1 MRKIILQVDEVSF
14 KSKPFKE
21 EIANIQN
28 RLRNEDTIKEMTIEE
43 LFENIKKGYTF
54 VPGVTRNGT
63 KNENWEQQ
71 EVIFIDVDNDD
82 KENVT
87 TLNKTLSLLKEK
99 NINPL
104 GYYYTFGSTEEIPRF
119 RIIFLL
125 DEVIKE
131 KEKMKNILKTLT
143 TIIGGDEA
151 CKNVARI
158 FFGTNGEKQDV
169 VLLNP
174 EATITQFDIDS
185 LNKNNQV
192 TISKEKNSS
201 EVNELNKS
209 IKEFDLLSY
218 MKKDNTIDH
227 TTDDIVYFKDCA
239 ICGHKD
245 CLRYYQKSNTFCCFG
260 KNGNKQGTIIDYLM
274 ATKNIDVNEAIK
286 YFLFEI
292 LKVQLDIDE
301 DKEKNLKIVQNQIRS
316 LNFGKDFVNTDNFN
330 WIYDNKV
337 LCPLLAEF
345 IRNKVKYIFVK
356 NNAKEGVLRY
366 YYFDNYYKLISDEDM
381 KGIIKHFIPLH
392 LQRIKNINETLNLL
406 YTDISYIKMEDL
418 NNENII
424 NFKNGI
430 LHLDTKELKPHSPTY
445 LSTIRIPCNYYE
457 NVPKPEKG
465 YFDTFMNTLTNNNES
480 IKKLLLQ
487 FIGVVISNVGGYRY
501 KKALILYGKGNTG
514 KSVLKNFLTR
524 LIGRENSSNIDLRR
538 MEEKFGIIQLLNKRL
553 VGSNDMSYLK
563 IKELE
568 IFKQAVGGDSIY
580 AEFKGENGISFT
592 FNGVLWFCTNQ
603 LPKFGGDQ
611 GDWVYD
617 RIVVVE
623 CKNVIPEEKQD
634 KRLIEHLLEEKD
646 YIVSLAIKEL
656 FNTIGNDYKYDIPE
670 SCKQL
675 NEVYKIENNSFRTFL
690 ETCCIDRIGKKIED
704 TNCTKGKI
712 HKVYQAWY
720 KDTHRGLHYETA
732 QEIRKLLESLGKY
745 NVVTSNN
752 GNEYY
757 TDFTLK
763 DTIKREYSH
772 ILGFSSSEPID
783 VPIPEMEIQGI
794 TDVDEELNF

>member
-1 MRKIILQVDEVSF
+1 M
-14 KSKPFKE
+14 
-21 EIANIQN
+21 
-28 RLRNEDTIKEMTIEE
+28 
-43 LFENIKKGYTF
+43 
-54 VPGVTRNGT
+54 
-63 KNENWEQQ
+63 
-71 EVIFIDVDNDD
+71 
-82 KENVT
+82 
-87 TLNKTLSLLKEK
+87 
-99 NINPL
+99 
-104 GYYYTFGSTEEIPRF
+104 
-119 RIIFLL
+119 
-125 DEVIKE
+125 
-131 KEKMKNILKTLT
+131 
-143 TIIGGDEA
+143 
-151 CKNVARI
+151 
-158 FFGTNGEKQDV
+158 
-169 VLLNP
+169 
-174 EATITQFDIDS
+174 
-185 LNKNNQV
+185 
-192 TISKEKNSS
+192 
-201 EVNELNKS
+201 
-209 IKEFDLLSY
+209 
-218 MKKDNTIDH
+218 
-227 TTDDIVYFKDCA
+227 
-239 ICGHKD
+239 
-245 CLRYYQKSNTFCCFG
+245 FCCFG
-260 KNGNKQGTIIDYLM
+260 KNGDKQGTIIDYLM
-274 ATKNIDVNEAIK
+274 ATKNVDTNEAIE
-286 YFLFEI
+286 YFLYDI
-292 LKVQLDIDE
+292 LNLSTDGDE
-301 DKEKNLKIVQNQIRS
+301 DKEKNLKIVQNQISR
-316 LNFGKDFVNTDNFN
+316 LNFGKDFVNSNSFN

-345 IRNKVKYIFVK
+345 FRNRVKYIFVK
-356 NNAKEGVLRY
+356 NNVKEGVLRY

-430 LHLDTKELKPHSPTY
+430 LHLDTKELKPLSPAY
-445 LSTIRIPCNYYE
+445 LSIIRIPCNYCD
-457 NVPKPEKG
+457 NVPKPEKR
-465 YFDTFMNTLTNNNES
+465 YFDTFMNTLTNNDES

-487 FIGVVISNVGGYRY
+487 FIVVISNVGGYRY

-580 AEFKGENGISFT
+580 AEFKGANGISFT

-617 RIVVVE
+617 RIVVIE
-623 CKNVIPEEKQD
+623 CKNVIPEDKRD
-634 KRLIEHLLEEKD
+634 KRLVEHLLEEKD

-656 FNTIGNDYKYDIPE
+656 FNTINNDYKYDISD

-675 NEVYKIENNSFRTFL
+675 NEEYKIENNSFRTFL
-690 ETCCIDRIGKKIED
+690 ETCCIDRKGKKIED

-712 HKVYQAWY
+712 HNVYQAWY

-757 TDFTLK
+757 VDFTLK

-783 VPIPEMEIQGI
+783 IPIPEIEIQGI
-794 TDVDEELNF
+794 TDTDDELHF